1 MATKKKS
8 GASKLAVWIIVGLL
22 MFGMIGFGAAGF
34 NGTQRSLGK
43 VGDKTV
49 SISSYSSALQNEMA
63 QFQEQIGRDITPQ
76 EMQAIGLD
84 QRALNR
90 VVTTRALDQLVTD
103 LGLSA
108 GDARVR
114 EQVVEIP
121 AFQGLDGKF
130 DRESYA
136 EVLQRNNL
144 KEADFETSLREDA
157 ARRILREAVLTG
169 VTAPEAYAKA

>member
-90 VVTTRALDQLVTD
+90 VVTTRALGVR
-103 LGLSA
+103 A
-108 GDARVR
+108 R
-114 EQVVEIP
+114 EQE
-121 AFQGLDGKF
+121 L
-130 DRESYA
+130 
-136 EVLQRNNL
+136 
-144 KEADFETSLREDA
+144 
-157 ARRILREAVLTG
+157 
-169 VTAPEAYAKA
+169 